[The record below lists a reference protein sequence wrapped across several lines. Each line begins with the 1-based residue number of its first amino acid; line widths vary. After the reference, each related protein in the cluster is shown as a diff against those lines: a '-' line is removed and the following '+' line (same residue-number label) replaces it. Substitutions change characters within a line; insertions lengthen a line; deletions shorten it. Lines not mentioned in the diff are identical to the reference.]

1 MVHSINHKQKQN
13 LTLKMGDQQNK
24 HAIFLL
30 CCCIQL
36 ISASAFGS
44 TRNESHEEVKSS
56 GKPDD
61 IYFADSSSF
70 YASPRFM
77 ELTDG
82 VLGGPD
88 KPWGKVLG
96 GTILINMITLVGV
109 VFLVPAFSRQM
120 MHKISAAFFWRADK
134 EAHAHAHI
142 IHVCSEEQAV
152 EDGGYVEGHSKMLDI
167 FIPSFAAGAL
177 FATVVFLVIP
187 ESIMLLN
194 AGVATHDEDAPAE
207 EGDDHDEELA
217 ELATGAIWRF
227 GTGILSGFLLP
238 VALGAIFPRSVEHE
252 CNDDCG
258 PSELNDLMSKCMI
271 KTDGCNA
278 CAKVEQDQRDDAD
291 VESK

>member
-1 MVHSINHKQKQN
+1 
-13 LTLKMGDQQNK
+13 MGEQQNK

-36 ISASAFGS
+36 VSASAFGS
-44 TRNESHEEVKSS
+44 TSRNESHEEVKSS

-61 IYFADSSSF
+61 IYFADFSSF

-77 ELTDG
+77 EGDEDLHGTG
-82 VLGGPD
+82 

-96 GTILINMITLVGV
+96 GTVLINMITLVGV
-109 VFLVPAFSRQM
+109 VFLVPAFSKRM

-134 EAHAHAHI
+134 EAHAHI
-142 IHVCSEEQAV
+142 IHVCTEEQEG
-152 EDGGYVEGHSKMLDI
+152 EDGDYVEGHSKMLDI

-194 AGVATHDEDAPAE
+194 SGVATHEDDHAGEEAVDE
-207 EGDDHDEELA
+207 DHDEELA

-238 VALGAIFPRSVEHE
+238 VVLGAVFPRSVEHE
-252 CNDDCG
+252 CNEDCG

-271 KTDGCNA
+271 KTDDCHA
-278 CAKVEQDQRDDAD
+278 CAKMEQGERGADAD